1 MVAEMLMSRCIW
13 VQVGAQNDRR
23 NVFQMDVLGMMS
35 MDVLGMLAGIRLWNV
50 GWNQALEWVSLER
63 LPWSVLSGCP
73 WRALLSGCPW
83 SAFFGVGVLGAPLE
97 RSSRGVTG

>member
-35 MDVLGMLAGIRLWNV
+35 MDVLGMLAGIRLWNGCPWSVSGFGV
-50 GWNQALEWVSLER
+50 GVLGAHLERPEWVSLER
-63 LPWSVLSGCP
+63 TWSVLSGCP
-73 WRALLSGCPW
+73 
-83 SAFFGVGVLGAPLE
+83 
-97 RSSRGVTG
+97 

>member
-35 MDVLGMLAGIRLWNV
+35 MDVLGMLAGIRLWN
-50 GWNQALEWVSLER
+50 
-63 LPWSVLSGCP
+63 
-73 WRALLSGCPW
+73 GCPW
-83 SAFFGVGVLGAPLE
+83 SAGVGVLGAHT
-97 RSSRGVTG
+97 GVLGAHKH